1 MHSIPANRGSEKDVN
16 GTLNTF
22 CRVNSS
28 TSQKGYLGIKRKVIY
43 VTWECLAHSKHP
55 PVIYE
60 GRHSAEP
67 KLTLAALFNIHASG
81 VRLVQD
87 VDIHGLLSVI
97 LVGVQSRDKDI
108 IFRKQVIC

>member
-1 MHSIPANRGSEKDVN
+1 MHSILANRGNEKDVN
-16 GTLNTF
+16 RTLNTF
-22 CRVNSS
+22 CRVNGLV
-28 TSQKGYLGIKRKVIY
+28 SQKGYLDIKLKVIY

-67 KLTLAALFNIHASG
+67 KLTLAVLFNIHASG

-87 VDIHGLLSVI
+87 VDIHGLLLVI
-97 LVGVQSRDKDI
+97 LVGGQSRSKDI
-108 IFRKQVIC
+108 IFRK